1 MNDLTKNR
9 NTATFKQDNCGS
21 ETYRP
26 DAELFYS
33 LQKELEPYRVQYAR
47 CKKIKGRFIIVL
59 KQEDI
64 KMGTYKVS
72 AQRFT
77 KLKEKLQPYRSLP
90 AQSKKVRCVETG
102 QIFENAKH
110 ACRWVSYIRENYF
123 NACSPDLI
131 KQCCRGKQKT
141 SYGYHWEFVTE

>member
-1 MNDLTKNR
+1 MTDLTKNR
-9 NTATFKQDNCGS
+9 NTVTFRQNDESN

-26 DAELFYS
+26 DAELFYT

-47 CKKIKGRFIIVL
+47 AKKLKGRFIIVL

-72 AQRFT
+72 AQRFA

-90 AQSKKVRCVETG
+90 TPSKAVRCVETG
-102 QIFENAKH
+102 QIFKNVKEASRWAKFVLEREY
-110 ACRWVSYIRENYF
+110 CNLNLIR
-123 NACSPDLI
+123 
-131 KQCCRGKQKT
+131 QCCRGVNKT
-141 SYGYHWEFVTE
+141 SYGYHWEFVCD

>member
-1 MNDLTKNR
+1 MKDLMKNR
-9 NTATFKQDNCGS
+9 NTVTFRQNDESN

-26 DAELFYS
+26 DAELFYT

-47 CKKIKGRFIIVL
+47 AKKIKGRFIVVL

-72 AQRFT
+72 AQRFN

-102 QIFENAKH
+102 QIFENAK
-110 ACRWVSYIRENYF
+110 AASKWAAFVRENFYCNF
-123 NACSPDLI
+123 DLI

-141 SYGYHWEFVTE
+141 SYGYHWEFVME

>member
-1 MNDLTKNR
+1 MTDLTKNR
-9 NTATFKQDNCGS
+9 NTVTFRQNDESN

-26 DAELFYS
+26 DAELFYT

-47 CKKIKGRFIIVL
+47 AKKLKGKFIIVL

-90 AQSKKVRCVETG
+90 AQSKKVRCAETG
-102 QIFENAKH
+102 QIFKNAKE
-110 ACRWVSYIRENYF
+110 AARWLKFVLEREYCNF
-123 NACSPDLI
+123 DLI
-131 KQCCRGKQKT
+131 KQCCRGVQKS

>member
-1 MNDLTKNR
+1 MTDLTKNR
-9 NTATFKQDNCGS
+9 NTVTFRQNDESN

-26 DAELFYS
+26 DAELFYT
-33 LQKELEPYRVQYAR
+33 LQKDLEPYRVQYAR
-47 CKKIKGRFIIVL
+47 AKKLKGRFIIVL

-72 AQRFT
+72 AQRFA

-90 AQSKKVRCVETG
+90 AQSKKVRCAETG
-102 QIFENAKH
+102 QIFKNAKE
-110 ACRWVSYIRENYF
+110 AARWLKFVLEREYCNL
-123 NACSPDLI
+123 DLI
-131 KQCCRGKQKT
+131 KQCCRGVQKS